1 MGSALESITLAKSL
15 ILYSTGGCHLCE
27 RAEALLRS
35 MPELRDVPVDVI
47 DIADDAALL
56 ERYGRSIPVVATAS
70 GDTIAWP
77 FNADDVLDL
86 VR

>member
-1 MGSALESITLAKSL
+1 LAKSL

-35 MPELRDVPVDVI
+35 MPELRGVPVDVV
-47 DIADDAALL
+47 DIATDTALF
-56 ERYGRSIPVVATAS
+56 ERYGASIPVLAA
-70 GDTIAWP
+70 GPRTIAWP
-77 FNADDVLDL
+77 FNADDVVEL

>member
-1 MGSALESITLAKSL
+1 LAKSL

-35 MPELRDVPVDVI
+35 MPELRSVPVDVI
-47 DIADDAALL
+47 DIANDAVLF
-56 ERYGRSIPVVATAS
+56 ERYGQSIPVLATPS
-70 GDTIAWP
+70 GSTIAWP

-86 VR
+86 TR